1 MNNYKEIYKNLKS
14 LLDKETLTDDE
25 KGSIKDAL
33 ELLKAAKNRNDVLQV
48 INFLASLLNVSTK
61 LIDT

>member
-1 MNNYKEIYKNLKS
+1 MNNYKDIYENLKS

-25 KGSIKDAL
+25 KRSIKDAL
-33 ELLKAAKNRNDVLQV
+33 ELLKVAKNRNDALQV
-48 INFLASLLNVSTK
+48 INFLASLFNVSTK